1 MVNEVVEIVI
11 PSSPVDRKVVAD
23 GIKEIS
29 NSMTRIEGERT
40 YIKESIDAL
49 HEKFNIDKKYLRR
62 MARDYHKDQFE
73 VVTEEDAQY
82 SDLFEVIMQ
91 PGKTDQQDDDDGD
104 YLDSDDDSLNTDGE
118 IEPADV
124 NDEAA

>member
-1 MVNEVVEIVI
+1 MAKEIVEIVI
-11 PSSPVDRKVVAD
+11 PSSPVDRKAVAD

-29 NSMTRIEGERT
+29 NSLTRIEGERT

-49 HEKFNIDKKYLRR
+49 SEKYNLDKKYLRR

-82 SDLFEVIMQ
+82 SDLFEVIMLS
-91 PGKTDQQDDDDGD
+91 GKSAPVDDEDEDLSDEDLDD
-104 YLDSDDDSLNTDGE
+104 
-118 IEPADV
+118 
-124 NDEAA
+124 AA

>member
-1 MVNEVVEIVI
+1 MAKEIVEIVI
-11 PSSPVDRKVVAD
+11 PSSPVDRKAVAD

-29 NSMTRIEGERT
+29 NSLSRIEGERT

-49 HEKFNIDKKYLRR
+49 SEKYNLDKKYLRR

-82 SDLFEVIMQ
+82 SDLFEVIMLS
-91 PGKTDQQDDDDGD
+91 GKSAPAEDV
-104 YLDSDDDSLNTDGE
+104 DDDSEDELS
-118 IEPADV
+118 
-124 NDEAA
+124 DEAA